1 MNRSTRAY
9 FYLSAMLVL
18 PNVHAADRSDSGGKS
33 TAETVCA
40 ACHGANG
47 MSVAEHIPNLAGQRA
62 EYLSAQLQ
70 AFRDGSRKSEIMN
83 AIAAQLG
90 DADIANVA
98 MHFST
103 QVGINKNTKSP
114 LLPNLL
120 KTNVSF
126 PKNYRTGFTRYHS
139 LNNPERLQVN
149 HYYANSVALA
159 AARTGKTLPEGASIF
174 VEIYA
179 AKLDAEKKPLTGI
192 DGFFVSDRVL
202 SYSAMSRGAGWGA
215 DIPEM
220 LRNENWNYAIFTM
233 DRQARTDMNHA
244 ECLACHKAVGKS
256 SYVFTLKQLAATR
269 REE

>member
-1 MNRSTRAY
+1 MNRSTRTF

-18 PNVHAADRSDSGGKS
+18 ADADAADRSDSGGKS
-33 TAETVCA
+33 MAETVCA
-40 ACHGANG
+40 ACHGVNG
-47 MSVAEHIPNLAGQRA
+47 VSVAKHIPNLAAQRA

-98 MHFST
+98 MYFST
-103 QVGINKNTKSP
+103 QVGTNKNTKSP

-126 PKNYRTGFTRYHS
+126 PANYRTGFTRYHT

-149 HYYANSVALA
+149 YYYANSVALA

-174 VEIYA
+174 VEIHA
-179 AKLDAEKKPLTGI
+179 AKLDAEKKPLTDN

-202 SYSAMSRGAGWGA
+202 SYSAMSRGAGWGV

-220 LRNENWNYAIFTM
+220 LRNENWNYAVFTM
-233 DRQARTDMNHA
+233 DRQLHADINHA
-244 ECLACHKAVGKS
+244 ECLACHKSVGTS
-256 SYVFTLKQLAATR
+256 SYVFTLKQLAAAPH
-269 REE
+269 EK